1 MAFDGTIETCP
12 NYDEQTEL
20 LNQSFDWWEDPQ
32 TNNDP
37 QKGSPSFNSKCFNI
51 CPSDPEDLNQSSYYI
66 DNQSGTPQCMQCPDP
81 DDGSTNPNDDRYRD
95 PPLPGTVQDL
105 INRRIYGM
113 CSNNPNPEPEIDLGD
128 SRPGPPHPTPEWFMR
143 QQDGNI
149 TQAYVNRINWRT
161 QDVREI
167 DRLKRLWRNADRGM
181 TNNEILRILGRK
193 RPGTLEYTLPEE
205 YMDGNTPNYD
215 KLRTDINEGR
225 GSIIPCDGGVGL
237 DWLDPSPVCAGE
249 EPDVGDDGTLTC
261 TGPCVPENPG
271 NANSKCKSPDAD
283 LGQCYNTS
291 DREYVRDNGNFG
303 PNHIIPEEVYDFA
316 ESLYGTFEVPD
327 SSDGVRSAETFAEL
341 LSAIGSDSTFEA
353 CVNDVLNTTKDS
365 GKDREIQERIS
376 GYESIKEFTSED
388 INYLKRKLRKI
399 IVIKTNDLNE
409 CMNLLNLGE
418 SVCATG
424 IADKTLQI
432 GRLIFSIVGNDK
444 VDVLNMDNDE
454 KIKLNRLIDELGP
467 LIPQAVKSIIRVS
480 KEYESR
486 ICNTPSNTT
495 LLLERLY
502 IDLYDK
508 ETRVNLDISPYID
521 FSSLINIQND
531 WRFIKTM
538 CVIIVFSFLF
548 MQFSN
553 VVVAFLSRGP
563 SVTKIA

>member
-1 MAFDGTIETCP
+1 MPFEGTIETCP

-37 QKGSPSFNSKCFNI
+37 QKGTASFNSKCFNI
-51 CPSDPEDLNQSSYYI
+51 CPTDSENPNQNSYYI

-81 DDGSTNPNDDRYRD
+81 NDGSTDPNNQYYRD
-95 PPLPGTVQDL
+95 PPLPGTVKDL

-113 CSNNPNPEPEIDLGD
+113 CSNNPNPEPGIDLGD

-149 TQAYVNRINWRT
+149 TQAYVNRINWGT
-161 QDVREI
+161 QNEQEI

-181 TNNEILRILGRK
+181 TNNEILRILGRR
-193 RPGTLEYTLPEE
+193 RPGTLKYALPEE

-225 GSIIPCDGGVGL
+225 GSIIPCVFNAVG
-237 DWLDPSPVCAGE
+237 WLDSSDTCARE
-249 EPDVGDDGTLTC
+249 EPDVGADGTLTC
-261 TGPCVPENPG
+261 PDDCEPENPG
-271 NANSKCKSPDAD
+271 NANSKCKSRDAD

-291 DREYVRDNGNFG
+291 DREYVDGEDGNFG

-353 CVNDVLNTTKDS
+353 CVNDILNSTKDS

-399 IVIKTNDLNE
+399 INIKTNDLNE

-424 IADKTLQI
+424 IAEKTLQI
-432 GRLIFSIVGNDK
+432 GRLIFSIVGNNK
-444 VDVLNMDNDE
+444 VDVLKMDNDE

-521 FSSLINIQND
+521 FSSLINIKND
-531 WRFIKTM
+531 WKFIKTM

>member
-1 MAFDGTIETCP
+1 M
-12 NYDEQTEL
+12 
-20 LNQSFDWWEDPQ
+20 
-32 TNNDP
+32 
-37 QKGSPSFNSKCFNI
+37 GS
-51 CPSDPEDLNQSSYYI
+51 
-66 DNQSGTPQCMQCPDP
+66 
-81 DDGSTNPNDDRYRD
+81 
-95 PPLPGTVQDL
+95 V
-105 INRRIYGM
+105 
-113 CSNNPNPEPEIDLGD
+113 
-128 SRPGPPHPTPEWFMR
+128 
-143 QQDGNI
+143 
-149 TQAYVNRINWRT
+149 A
-161 QDVREI
+161 
-167 DRLKRLWRNADRGM
+167 
-181 TNNEILRILGRK
+181 
-193 RPGTLEYTLPEE
+193 
-205 YMDGNTPNYD
+205 
-215 KLRTDINEGR
+215 
-225 GSIIPCDGGVGL
+225 
-237 DWLDPSPVCAGE
+237 
-249 EPDVGDDGTLTC
+249 
-261 TGPCVPENPG
+261 
-271 NANSKCKSPDAD
+271 
-283 LGQCYNTS
+283 
-291 DREYVRDNGNFG
+291 
-303 PNHIIPEEVYDFA
+303 
-316 ESLYGTFEVPD
+316 
-327 SSDGVRSAETFAEL
+327 TFAEL
-341 LSAIGSDSTFEA
+341 LKGIGADSTFEA

-399 IVIKTNDLNE
+399 ITIKTNDLNE

-424 IADKTLQI
+424 IAE
-432 GRLIFSIVGNDK
+432 IFSIVGNEK

-508 ETRVNLDISPYID
+508 ETQVNLDISPYID
-521 FSSLINIQND
+521 FSSLINIKND
-531 WRFIKTM
+531 WQFIKTM